1 MTDRRTTLQLHE
13 GGWIWADA
21 LVRGADTVRSVRL
34 RNEAGVLVDEQVG
47 VPAQDGDLVLATV
60 FPAFGN
66 AHSHAFHRLLRGRTH
81 ADGGTF
87 WSWRDKMYAVAG
99 ALTPDAFER
108 IAAAAFTEMVAS
120 GWGAVGEFHYVHHR
134 ADGGPYP
141 DHDMEVALANGAR
154 ASGIRLT
161 LLDTCYLT
169 GAIGSDL
176 SPEQRRFGDADA
188 ERWLERW
195 FRLRNRLAA
204 THPEVLLG
212 AAIHSVRAVSADAIA
227 SIVRGLPTDVPLH
240 IHLSEQP
247 AENEQSLAAY
257 GRTPTKVLA
266 DAGALSSRLSVVHA
280 THLTDGDITVLGEA
294 GVHAVFCPTT
304 EADLGDG
311 IGPATE
317 LVAAGARLA
326 VGSDQNAVVDPLLE
340 LRGLEAGER
349 LRSQTRGRFSPQ
361 ELLEF
366 GTRHGYASLGLPS
379 PGALG
384 GPFDFVEVDAA
395 SIRTAGSTPPQLLLT
410 GTGSDVIRT
419 IVAGRVVYD
428 RGRDGP
434 RLAHAAVELARF
446 AADPASRSEG
456 AS

>member
-1 MTDRRTTLQLHE
+1 MTDRRTALRLLDE
-13 GGWIWADA
+13 GWIWADT

-34 RNEAGVLVDEQVG
+34 KNEAGVLVDEQVG
-47 VPAQDGDLVLATV
+47 VRAQDDDLVLGTA

-66 AHSHAFHRLLRGRTH
+66 AHSHVFHRLLRGRTH

-99 ALTPDAFER
+99 ALEPHAFER
-108 IAAAAFTEMVAS
+108 IAAAGFTEMVAN

-134 ADGGPYP
+134 ADGESYP
-141 DHDMEVALANGAR
+141 DHDMELALANAAR
-154 ASGIRLT
+154 TAGIRLT

-169 GAIGSDL
+169 GSIGADL

-195 FRLRNRLAA
+195 FRLRSRLAS

-212 AAIHSVRAVSADAIA
+212 AAIHSVRAVPADAIA

-240 IHLSEQP
+240 IHLSEQA
-247 AENEQSLAAY
+247 AENEQSLTAY
-257 GRTPTKVLA
+257 GRTPANVLA

-280 THLTDGDITVLGEA
+280 THLTDDDITVLGET

-361 ELLEF
+361 ELLTI
-366 GTRHGYASLGLPS
+366 GTQGGYSSLGVPA
-379 PGALG
+379 PGAVG
-384 GPFDFVEVDAA
+384 GPFDFVEVD
-395 SIRTAGSTPPQLLLT
+395 SSSVRTAGSMPPQLLLA
-410 GTGSDVIRT
+410 GTGSDVVRT
-419 IVAGRVVYD
+419 IVGGRVVYD

-434 RLAHAAVELARF
+434 RLAHAVAELARF